1 MPGRRQK
8 NLRRPPTRQKGR
20 IERQNGRIERQK
32 GGMLPPSGDFT
43 VFRLAADTNPG
54 GRGCSA
60 GVQVGAGM
68 GSGVLT

>member
-8 NLRRPPTRQKGR
+8 NLRHPPARQKGR
-20 IERQNGRIERQK
+20 IERQK
-32 GGMLPPSGDFT
+32 GGVLPPCGDFT

-54 GRGCSA
+54 GLGCSA
-60 GVQVGAGM
+60 GVQVGTGM